1 MLDALLDGWE
11 YAGAHLHKEDAKGE
25 DVNLGGVGASEH
37 LRGRVDK
44 GTRRSCHARATVK
57 ELCLPHV
64 TKLHAMP
71 IQQHVLGRDVSMCNR
86 RAVVMQVL

>member
-1 MLDALLDGWE
+1 MLDTLLDGWE

-44 GTRRSCHARATVK
+44 GTGGSCHARATVK

-86 RAVVMQVL
+86 RTVVMQVL